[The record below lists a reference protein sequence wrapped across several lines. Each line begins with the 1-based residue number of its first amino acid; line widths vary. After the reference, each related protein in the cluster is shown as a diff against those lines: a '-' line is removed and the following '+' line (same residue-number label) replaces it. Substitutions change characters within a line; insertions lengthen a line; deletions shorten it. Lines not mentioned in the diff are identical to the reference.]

1 MLDKIKAL
9 FREGLEYTHTA
20 GLLQQIA
27 NINNIV
33 QAQYMRDADGK
44 NAAIDAICE
53 ILQSHKD
60 VPAPAVAAPCSAPC
74 SEPAAAQEEV
84 PNAAN

>member
-1 MLDKIKAL
+1 MLDKIKSL
-9 FREGLEYTHTA
+9 FKEGLEYTHTA

-27 NINNIV
+27 NLVNIV
-33 QAQYMRDADGK
+33 HVQYMKDADGK

-60 VPAPAVAAPCSAPC
+60 IAHKEAAAAPE
-74 SEPAAAQEEV
+74 EPTKE
-84 PNAAN
+84 N

>member
-1 MLDKIKAL
+1 MLDKIKSL
-9 FREGLEYTHTA
+9 FKDGLEYTHTA

-27 NINNIV
+27 NIVNIV
-33 QAQYMRDADGK
+33 HVQYMKDADGK

-60 VPAPAVAAPCSAPC
+60 SAPVAQPTT
-74 SEPAAAQEEV
+74 EKKAA
-84 PNAAN
+84 